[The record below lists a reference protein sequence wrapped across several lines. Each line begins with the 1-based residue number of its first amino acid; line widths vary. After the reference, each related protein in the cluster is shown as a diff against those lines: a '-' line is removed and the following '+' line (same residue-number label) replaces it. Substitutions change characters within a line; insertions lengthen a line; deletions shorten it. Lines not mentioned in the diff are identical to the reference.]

1 VPQKRSAKKRL
12 RQNEKQR
19 AQNRRR
25 KVWVKSAVR
34 EYEQALQEGDTAG
47 ASERLQEV
55 YRRLD
60 RVADKGT
67 IHKNAAARRK
77 SRLASRLRTTPG

>member
-25 KVWVKSAVR
+25 KVWVKNAVR
-34 EYEQALQEGDTAG
+34 EYEQALEAGDTAG

-60 RVADKGT
+60 RVADAGT
-67 IHKNAAARRK
+67 IHKNTAARRK
-77 SRLASRLRTTPG
+77 SRLARRLRTTPA